1 MNIVGTVWCLSL
13 DLYCFFNSVMP
24 KLTNASYFFNK
35 VHVSRKNPIQDN
47 LILISIF
54 FSCSSVLLT
63 VALFEQDQA
72 DAQILPLPGPF
83 QNGKGG
89 EKDKAASTDYQ
100 PPKISIIN
108 DGLWEGKNVLR
119 IRIADDSNINS
130 CTISY
135 VKEGV
140 PKSSDCVHDHD
151 DVYKALISSSSP
163 NQILELYA
171 EDGNGNSSTKFEQL
185 EVLKQTSFF
194 EQIFRNLFDRL
205 Y

>member
-1 MNIVGTVWCLSL
+1 MKIIGAVRCLSL

-24 KLTNASYFFNK
+24 KLTNASCFLNK
-35 VHVSRKNPIQDN
+35 VCVSRKNPIQDK

-54 FSCSSVLLT
+54 ITCSSVLT
-63 VALFEQDQA
+63 VASFGQDQA

-83 QNGKGG
+83 QNGKIG
-89 EKDKAASTDYQ
+89 EKDKAASTDYH
-100 PPKISIIN
+100 PPKISLIN

-130 CTISY
+130 CIISY

-140 PKSSDCVHDHD
+140 PKSSECVHDHD

-163 NQILELYA
+163 NQNLEIYA

-185 EVLKQTSFF
+185 VVLKQTSFF
-194 EQIFRNLFDRL
+194 EQIFRNLFERL